1 MSQDIERSA
10 LLNLKLDG
18 MGRLGEALA
27 RHNDNRVFV
36 FGGIPGEEV
45 LAEVVRLHRNYATA
59 RVVEVVVPSS
69 QRVEAPCPYFGPC
82 TGCQWQHIRY
92 EYQLELKRRM
102 VREAMERVGGMA
114 DAPVAPV
121 VPAPEPLGYRNHARF
136 TVGPEG
142 TLGFV
147 NRESRRFVPIDRC
160 LLMHPWINQALSQLQ
175 GCCGETTQL
184 SIRYGINTGQWL
196 LQPALQASQAP
207 LASGQKHY
215 EEALYGKCFRI
226 SASSFFQVNTA
237 QAEQLAE
244 LVRER
249 LALAGQELVVDAYA
263 GVGTFAV
270 LVAPFAGKVIAIEE
284 SASAIQDAV
293 VNIQGLHNVELAQAK
308 TEELLESLPQAP
320 DVLVLDPPRTGC
332 HPAAL
337 RAILLRPPRRIV
349 YISCDP
355 QALARDLRVLCRGPF
370 ILEEVLPI
378 DLFPQTH
385 HIECI
390 ATLSHNPERE
400 RAFQSRQQLVLAS
413 ESPRRQ
419 EIMAAMGLTF
429 RVIPSEVEEPP
440 PSSGDPVSIAQE
452 RALYKAQAVASTL
465 SQGTVIGA
473 DTVVADGDDIMGKP
487 ASEEEAYALLLR
499 LRGKEHLVITGL
511 ALVGAAT
518 EERITGNRI
527 SRVRMREYSDQ
538 EIIAYIASGDAWDK
552 AGAYGIQDAQFHPVA
567 HVMGCYLNV
576 VGLPPCTLLRLIHKM
591 GIYPAIDPRWV
602 PLGDCRDCHR
612 LAREARR
619 GMAGA
624 DGTGP

>member
-1 MSQDIERSA
+1 MSQAVENSA

-27 RHNDNRVFV
+27 RHNGMRVFV

-45 LAEVVRLHRNYATA
+45 LAEVVRQHRNYAAA
-59 RVVEVVVPSS
+59 RVVKVIVPSS

-92 EYQLELKRRM
+92 EHQLELKRRT
-102 VREAMERVGGMA
+102 VQEAMERVGGIA
-114 DAPVAPV
+114 EAPVAPV
-121 VPAPEPLGYRNHARF
+121 VPAPETLGYRNHARF
-136 TVGPEG
+136 TVGPGG

-147 NRESRRFVPIDRC
+147 NRESRRLVPIDRC

-175 GCCGETTQL
+175 GRCGETTQL

-196 LQPALQASQAP
+196 LQPALQASGAP
-207 LASGQKHY
+207 LTSGQKHY
-215 EEALYGKCFRI
+215 EEALHNKCFRI
-226 SASSFFQVNTA
+226 SASSFFQVNTT
-237 QAEQLAE
+237 QAEQLVQ

-249 LALAGQELVVDAYA
+249 LALAGEELVVDAYA

-270 LVAPFAGKVIAIEE
+270 LMAPFAHRVIAIEE
-284 SASAIQDAV
+284 SASAIKDAQI
-293 VNIQGLHNVELAQAK
+293 NIHGLHNVELAQAK

-320 DVLVLDPPRTGC
+320 DALILDPPRTGC

-349 YISCDP
+349 YVSCDP
-355 QALARDLRVLCRGPF
+355 RALARDLRVLCRGPF

-400 RAFQSRQQLVLAS
+400 RAFHARQQLVLAS

-419 EIMAAMGLTF
+419 EIMAAMGLTL
-429 RVIPSEVEEPP
+429 RAIPSGVEEPP

-465 SQGTVIGA
+465 GEGTVIGA
-473 DTVVADGDDIMGKP
+473 DTVVVDGDDVLGKP

-511 ALVGAAT
+511 ALIDAAT
-518 EERITGNRI
+518 GDQLTGNRI

-538 EIIAYIASGDAWDK
+538 EIAAYIASGDAWDK
-552 AGAYGIQDAQFHPVA
+552 AGAYGIQNAQFHPAAQVL
-567 HVMGCYLNV
+567 GCYLNV
-576 VGLPPCTLLRLIHKM
+576 VGLPPCTLLRLIHRM

-602 PLGDCRDCHR
+602 PPGNCRDCNR
-612 LAREARR
+612 WARDARR
-619 GMAGA
+619 Q
-624 DGTGP
+624 